1 MRDPAETTE
10 RTELTL
16 AERTPSELANLV
28 KKLRWLGMEEEAAQV
43 QVLLRRADAAVTLL
57 AGPWD
62 TD

>member
-1 MRDPAETTE
+1 MRDPTDTTE
-10 RTELTL
+10 RTELAL
-16 AERTPSELANLV
+16 AERTPNELVNLV

-43 QVLLRRADAAVTLL
+43 QVLLRQADAAATVL

>member
-43 QVLLRRADAAVTLL
+43 QVLLRQADAAVTLL